1 MILLSLKLLQIGF
14 VIVLKEYR
22 KRNIQMPPA

>member
-1 MILLSLKLLQIGF
+1 MIWLSLKLLQIGF